1 MPIPMARATVA
12 QRTQLALE
20 TTYGVQPT
28 PATKWKRLPTLAF
41 KPRPNAEAVAYRE
54 QGRKFASTVVP
65 NREWSSG
72 TFEGAATYSELPFI
86 FASLFGATAP
96 SGPLDSSAYTWT
108 MAPSN
113 DNPDAP
119 ATYQMQHGDTGNQ
132 GIQVGGLAVTDATL
146 DISRTEVKL
155 SGSYLALPWLS
166 GNPLAVTSGGSGATA
181 TAIITGDAVSGFGSI
196 VGGSGYST
204 PPQVLLTG
212 GGGSGATAKATVTAG
227 AVTGITLIN
236 GGSGYTGPPTV
247 TLVSG
252 AVVNVENVPI
262 TPGSVTVYMDPTFGA
277 IGSTKLARFISA
289 QVQMTGRWGPDWVVD
304 ASQPAYPDLVELV
317 PASSVTLKMQA
328 DSQGM
333 SLFSKYR
340 KGSLAY
346 LRITTGSNGPA
357 FSAASHYK
365 MELDLPFQVD
375 DLQELSDEGG
385 VYAIAFRLAPIAD
398 DTAGFPMQMTVVSQ
412 QVEI

>member
-1 MPIPMARATVA
+1 MARATVA

-20 TTYGVQPT
+20 TSYGVQVT
-28 PATKWKRLPTLAF
+28 PATHWKRLPTLAF
-41 KPRPNAEAVAYRE
+41 KPRPNAEAMAYRE
-54 QGRKFASTVVP
+54 QGRKFASTVIP

-86 FASLFGATAP
+86 YASLLGATTP
-96 SGPLDSSAYTWT
+96 SGPNGDGAYTWT

-132 GIQVGGLAVTDATL
+132 GIQVGGLAVTDTTL

-155 SGSYLALPWLS
+155 SGSYLALPWLV

-181 TAIITGDAVSGFGSI
+181 VAIITGDAVSGFGSI
-196 VGGSGYST
+196 VGGSGYT
-204 PPQVLLTG
+204 APPQVLLTG
-212 GGGSGATAKATVTAG
+212 GGGSGATAVATISAG

-247 TLVSG
+247 TIVSG
-252 AVVNVENVPI
+252 QVTNVEDVPI
-262 TPGSVTVYMDPTFGA
+262 TPGSISVYMDPTYVA
-277 IGSTKLARFISA
+277 IGSTKLTRFISF
-289 QVQMTGRWGPDWVVD
+289 QHQLTGRWGPDWVVD
-304 ASQPAYPDLVELV
+304 AAQPAFPDLVELV
-317 PASSVTLKMQA
+317 PGGNATLKLQA

-340 KGSLAY
+340 KGSLTY
-346 LRITTGSNGPA
+346 LRVTTGAYGPLIA
-357 FSAASHYK
+357 GTSRYK

-375 DLQELSDEGG
+375 DLQELTDEGG
-385 VYAIAFRLAPIAD
+385 VYGIAFRLVPIAD
-398 DTAGFPMQMTVVSQ
+398 DTSGFPLQFTVITQ
-412 QVEI
+412 GHEL